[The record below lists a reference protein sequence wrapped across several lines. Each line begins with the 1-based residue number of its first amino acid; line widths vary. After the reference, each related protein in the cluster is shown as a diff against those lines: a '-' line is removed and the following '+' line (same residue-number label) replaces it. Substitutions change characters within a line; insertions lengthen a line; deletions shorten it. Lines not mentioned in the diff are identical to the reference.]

1 MKGEAQYCEDR
12 LTTQAAALRESEER
26 FRLVFENA
34 PIGMVIA
41 DLKGRFTRVNQAM
54 ADILGYSAA
63 ELAGKNFAAVTHP
76 EDLTKDIFM
85 VGELVRGKKPRF
97 VIDVAAL
104 GPDYVIISGGSND
117 AFHGVAAP
125 EAAGNV
131 AAMAAAA
138 RSCGIRPVIG
148 LPPPVD
154 YPEETLLAE
163 YRSLLRAFAA
173 ESALPVIDFY
183 AALVA
188 PDGGLR
194 PGLHTDGV
202 HPNEDGY
209 ALMAAAAV
217 AALAGITGA

>member
-1 MKGEAQYCEDR
+1 MEQAKIVAIGDSLTFGYPYTPDYSWARIAGERLGLTMINKGICGETTEDMR
-12 LTTQAAALRESEER
+12 R
-26 FRLVFENA
+26 
-34 PIGMVIA
+34 
-41 DLKGRFTRVNQAM
+41 
-54 ADILGYSAA
+54 
-63 ELAGKNFAAVTHP
+63 
-76 EDLTKDIFM
+76 
-85 VGELVRGKKPRF
+85 RF

-117 AFHGVAAP
+117 AFLGVAAP

-183 AALVA
+183 AALVT